1 MLSSSARSLRRAYHE
16 FSILNPARHGA
27 ALAFY
32 GAFALVPILAIA
44 YQLTRTLLSDPGLLR
59 LADMQA
65 QFVELLGPEAALAI
79 EQQVAEAT
87 GRTQDGSALV
97 TVIGVLALLYTASGA
112 FAQLKYSLN
121 TIWGV
126 PPDVQLRTGAMVLTR
141 LLGMALVFGVGLL
154 LVLAVVASVVLAGL
168 SGWLGLGSDVP
179 VLNALLSFVLVTLLF
194 GLLYKI
200 LPDAGVS
207 WRSAGRSAALAAVAV
222 AAGLALV
229 NLYFRY
235 VRLDTA
241 LSVAGGLAVVLIGMN
256 YTAQIFLFGAV
267 VSRILDLPD
276 PPAPVR
282 EV

>member
-1 MLSSSARSLRRAYHE
+1 MLSSSARSLRRAYRE

-65 QFVELLGPEAALAI
+65 QVVELLGPEAALAI

-87 GRTQDGSALV
+87 ARTQDGSALV

-126 PPDVQLRTGAMVLTR
+126 PHDVQLRTGAMVLTR

-200 LPDAGVS
+200 LPDARVS

-256 YTAQIFLFGAV
+256 YAAQIFLFGAV

-276 PPAPVR
+276 PAAPVR